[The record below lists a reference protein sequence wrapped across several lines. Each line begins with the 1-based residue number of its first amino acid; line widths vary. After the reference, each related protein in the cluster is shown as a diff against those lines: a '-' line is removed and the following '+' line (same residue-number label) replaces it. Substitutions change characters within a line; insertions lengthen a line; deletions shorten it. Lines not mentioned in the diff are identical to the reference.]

1 MGESKRRKESIGDE
15 YGKEQRIVAWL
26 PITKT
31 QSEDFVKWTSR
42 GSWIGISLL
51 VAWGGFGLGAGAGRG
66 CGGVVGRGGAVG
78 GGVGGGWGGG
88 GGGRGGGSGGG
99 D

>member
-42 GSWIGISLL
+42 GSWLGISLL
-51 VAWGGFGLGAGAGRG
+51 VAWWIVVRFVGPAAGWW
-66 CGGVVGRGGAVG
+66 VVN
-78 GGVGGGWGGG
+78 
-88 GGGRGGGSGGG
+88 
-99 D
+99 

>member
-1 MGESKRRKESIGDE
+1 MGESKRRKESIGDK
-15 YGKEQRIVAWL
+15 YGTEERILPWL

-51 VAWGGFGLGAGAGRG
+51 VAWWIVVRFVGPAAGWW
-66 CGGVVGRGGAVG
+66 VV
-78 GGVGGGWGGG
+78 
-88 GGGRGGGSGGG
+88 

>member
-1 MGESKRRKESIGDE
+1 MGEAKRRKDSIGDE
-15 YGKEQRIVAWL
+15 FGKEERIVSWL

-31 QSEDFVKWTSR
+31 QSEDFVRWTSR

-51 VAWGGFGLGAGAGRG
+51 VGWWIVVRFVGPAAGWWQ
-66 CGGVVGRGGAVG
+66 V
-78 GGVGGGWGGG
+78 
-88 GGGRGGGSGGG
+88 

>member
-1 MGESKRRKESIGDE
+1 MGESKRRKESIGDQ
-15 YGKEQRIVAWL
+15 YGKEERILPWL

-31 QSEDFVKWTSR
+31 QSDDFLKWTSR

-51 VAWGGFGLGAGAGRG
+51 VAWWIVVRFVGPAAGWW
-66 CGGVVGRGGAVG
+66 VV
-78 GGVGGGWGGG
+78 
-88 GGGRGGGSGGG
+88 

>member
-15 YGKEQRIVAWL
+15 YGKEQRIVSWL

-51 VAWGGFGLGAGAGRG
+51 VAWWIVVRFVGPAAGWW
-66 CGGVVGRGGAVG
+66 VVN
-78 GGVGGGWGGG
+78 
-88 GGGRGGGSGGG
+88 
-99 D
+99 

>member
-15 YGKEQRIVAWL
+15 YGKEERIVPWL

-31 QSEDFVKWTSR
+31 QSQDFVKWTSR

-51 VAWGGFGLGAGAGRG
+51 VAWWIVVRFVGPAAGWW
-66 CGGVVGRGGAVG
+66 VVN
-78 GGVGGGWGGG
+78 
-88 GGGRGGGSGGG
+88 
-99 D
+99 

>member
-15 YGKEQRIVAWL
+15 YGKEERIVAWL

-51 VAWGGFGLGAGAGRG
+51 VAWWIVVRFVGPAAGWW
-66 CGGVVGRGGAVG
+66 VVN
-78 GGVGGGWGGG
+78 
-88 GGGRGGGSGGG
+88 
-99 D
+99 

>member
-15 YGKEQRIVAWL
+15 YGKEERIVPWL

-42 GSWIGISLL
+42 GSWIGIGLL
-51 VAWGGFGLGAGAGRG
+51 VAWWIVVRFVGPAAGWW
-66 CGGVVGRGGAVG
+66 VVN
-78 GGVGGGWGGG
+78 
-88 GGGRGGGSGGG
+88 
-99 D
+99 

>member
-1 MGESKRRKESIGDE
+1 MGEAKRRKESIGDE
-15 YGKEQRIVAWL
+15 FGKEERIVSWL

-31 QSEDFVKWTSR
+31 QSEDFVRWTSR

-51 VAWGGFGLGAGAGRG
+51 VGWWIVVRFVGPAAGWWQ
-66 CGGVVGRGGAVG
+66 V
-78 GGVGGGWGGG
+78 
-88 GGGRGGGSGGG
+88 

>member
-15 YGKEQRIVAWL
+15 YGKEERIVAWL

-51 VAWGGFGLGAGAGRG
+51 VAWWVVVRFIGPAAGWW
-66 CGGVVGRGGAVG
+66 VVN
-78 GGVGGGWGGG
+78 
-88 GGGRGGGSGGG
+88 
-99 D
+99 

>member
-15 YGKEQRIVAWL
+15 YGKEERIVPWL

-51 VAWGGFGLGAGAGRG
+51 VAWWIVVRFVGPSAGWW
-66 CGGVVGRGGAVG
+66 VVN
-78 GGVGGGWGGG
+78 
-88 GGGRGGGSGGG
+88 
-99 D
+99 

>member
-1 MGESKRRKESIGDE
+1 MGEAKRRKESIGDE
-15 YGKEQRIVAWL
+15 YGKEERILPWL

-31 QSEDFVKWTSR
+31 QSEDFVRWTSR

-51 VAWGGFGLGAGAGRG
+51 VGWWIVVRFVGPAAGWW
-66 CGGVVGRGGAVG
+66 VV
-78 GGVGGGWGGG
+78 
-88 GGGRGGGSGGG
+88 

>member
-1 MGESKRRKESIGDE
+1 MGEAKRRKESIGDE
-15 YGKEQRIVAWL
+15 YGKEERILPWL

-51 VAWGGFGLGAGAGRG
+51 VAWWIVVRFVGPAAGWWE
-66 CGGVVGRGGAVG
+66 VN
-78 GGVGGGWGGG
+78 
-88 GGGRGGGSGGG
+88 
-99 D
+99 

>member
-15 YGKEQRIVAWL
+15 YGKEERILSWL

-51 VAWGGFGLGAGAGRG
+51 VAWWIVVRFVGPAAGWW
-66 CGGVVGRGGAVG
+66 VVN
-78 GGVGGGWGGG
+78 
-88 GGGRGGGSGGG
+88 
-99 D
+99 

>member
-15 YGKEQRIVAWL
+15 YGKEERMVDWL

-42 GSWIGISLL
+42 GSWIGIGLL
-51 VAWGGFGLGAGAGRG
+51 VAWWVVVRFVGPAAGWW
-66 CGGVVGRGGAVG
+66 VVN
-78 GGVGGGWGGG
+78 
-88 GGGRGGGSGGG
+88 
-99 D
+99 

>member
-42 GSWIGISLL
+42 GSWIGISIL
-51 VAWGGFGLGAGAGRG
+51 VAWWIVVRFVGPAAGWW
-66 CGGVVGRGGAVG
+66 VVN
-78 GGVGGGWGGG
+78 
-88 GGGRGGGSGGG
+88 
-99 D
+99 

>member
-1 MGESKRRKESIGDE
+1 MGEAKRRKESIGDE
-15 YGKEQRIVAWL
+15 FGKEERILPWL

-31 QSEDFVKWTSR
+31 QSDDFLKWTSR

-51 VAWGGFGLGAGAGRG
+51 VGWWIVVRFVGPAAGWW
-66 CGGVVGRGGAVG
+66 VV
-78 GGVGGGWGGG
+78 
-88 GGGRGGGSGGG
+88 

>member
-1 MGESKRRKESIGDE
+1 MGEAKRRKESIGDE
-15 YGKEQRIVAWL
+15 YGKEERILPWL

-42 GSWIGISLL
+42 GSWAGISLL
-51 VAWGGFGLGAGAGRG
+51 VAWWIVVRFVGPAAGWW
-66 CGGVVGRGGAVG
+66 VV
-78 GGVGGGWGGG
+78 
-88 GGGRGGGSGGG
+88 

>member
-15 YGKEQRIVAWL
+15 YGKEERIVPWL

-31 QSEDFVKWTSR
+31 QSQDFVKWTSR

-51 VAWGGFGLGAGAGRG
+51 VAWWVVVRFVGPAAGWW
-66 CGGVVGRGGAVG
+66 VVN
-78 GGVGGGWGGG
+78 
-88 GGGRGGGSGGG
+88 
-99 D
+99 

>member
-1 MGESKRRKESIGDE
+1 MGEAKRRKESIGDE
-15 YGKEQRIVAWL
+15 YGKEERIVSWL

-51 VAWGGFGLGAGAGRG
+51 VAWWIVVRFVGPSAGWWQ
-66 CGGVVGRGGAVG
+66 VN
-78 GGVGGGWGGG
+78 
-88 GGGRGGGSGGG
+88 
-99 D
+99 

>member
-15 YGKEQRIVAWL
+15 YGKEERILPWL

-42 GSWIGISLL
+42 GSWMGISLL
-51 VAWGGFGLGAGAGRG
+51 VAWWIVVRFVGPAAGWWE
-66 CGGVVGRGGAVG
+66 VN
-78 GGVGGGWGGG
+78 
-88 GGGRGGGSGGG
+88 
-99 D
+99 

>member
-1 MGESKRRKESIGDE
+1 MGEAKRRKESIGDE

-51 VAWGGFGLGAGAGRG
+51 VAWWIVVRFVGPAAGWW
-66 CGGVVGRGGAVG
+66 VVN
-78 GGVGGGWGGG
+78 
-88 GGGRGGGSGGG
+88 
-99 D
+99 